1 MKKRLFFH
9 LIFTFSCCFLL
20 FFCAAQ
26 PANYKVLDANS
37 KSSIVK
43 KIETAS
49 SQMNSLQVAFTQEKS
64 SGMFLEKVVSKGK
77 MYYKKSSMLK
87 WAYSQ
92 PTNYAIIINPRGAF
106 FKTGNKVT
114 KNKMI
119 SELGNLLLHT
129 INGQLLTN
137 NNDFSI
143 TYYKKDDILAILKPQ
158 NKRLKELYSSIEVY
172 LHPQT
177 YIANKVILKE
187 KNGDIT
193 EIKFSNPQKNIT
205 IADAEF
211 QE

>member
-1 MKKRLFFH
+1 MKKRLFYH
-9 LIFTFSCCFLL
+9 IFTFLCCSAL

-26 PANYKVLDANS
+26 PTNYTVLDANS
-37 KSSIVK
+37 QNSVIK
-43 KIETAS
+43 KIETS
-49 SQMNSLQVAFTQEKS
+49 TNQMNTLQVAFTQEKS

-92 PTNYAIIINPRGAF
+92 PTNYAIIINPRGTF

-129 INGQLLTN
+129 INGQLLVN
-137 NNDFSI
+137 NSDFSI
-143 TYYKKDDILAILKPQ
+143 TYYKKDDILAILKPL
-158 NKRLKELYSSIEVY
+158 NKRLQEFYSSIEVY

-177 YIANKVILKE
+177 FIANKVILKE

-205 IADAEF
+205 IADTEF